1 MARKKNDEVTVTEAS
16 KFLGVTARTV
26 LNYIQAKEIEAIKVG
41 KSWYINAFSLD
52 AFAQKYNIGIKEQVR
67 EQTQERLSF
76 PPSAPL
82 ATQGYKESRQVKSRQ
97 RKDKGENSFS
107 VKDLHAFKV
116 ATEVYLQ
123 LDAITALV
131 GNVTIQEKMKELYYE
146 AMEYIG
152 AGYYSFESY
161 NKKQLYNKSREKVG
175 GILSLIYANQDEA
188 FHKSPPEVIKKIE
201 DDLLPAFSGLIR
213 KMDRASRKKYSSSP
227 ETKEGHSE

>member
-1 MARKKNDEVTVTEAS
+1 MVRKKNDEVTVTQAS
-16 KFLGVTARTV
+16 EFLGVTARTV

-52 AFAQKYNIGIKEQVR
+52 AFAQKYNIGIKEAA
-67 EQTQERLSF
+67 EAEGQEKSPLPLS
-76 PPSAPL
+76 SPL
-82 ATQGYKESRQVKSRQ
+82 PTQGYRESRQTKSRQ
-97 RKDKGENSFS
+97 RKVKGENSFS

-116 ATEVYLQ
+116 ATEVFLQ

-131 GNVTIQEKMKELYYE
+131 QNKTIQEKMKGLYYE

-175 GILSLIYANQDEA
+175 GILSLIYAHQDEA
-188 FHKSPPEVIKKIE
+188 FHQSPPEVIKKIE

-213 KMDRASRKKYSSSP
+213 KMDRASRKKYSPSP
-227 ETKEGHSE
+227 DSKEDPSE

>member
-1 MARKKNDEVTVTEAS
+1 MVRKKNDEVTVSQAS
-16 KFLGVTARTV
+16 EFLGVTARTV

-52 AFAQKYNIGIKEQVR
+52 AFAQKYNIGPKEP
-67 EQTQERLSF
+67 EAEGQEKSPLPLSL
-76 PPSAPL
+76 PL
-82 ATQGYKESRQVKSRQ
+82 PIQGYREGRQTKSRQ
-97 RKDKGENSFS
+97 RKVKGENSFS

-116 ATEVYLQ
+116 ATEVFLQ

-131 GNVTIQEKMKELYYE
+131 QNKTIQEKMKGLYYE

-175 GILSLIYANQDEA
+175 GILSLIYAHQDEA
-188 FHKSPPEVIKKIE
+188 FHQSPPEVIKKIE

-213 KMDRASRKKYSSSP
+213 KMDRASRKKYSPSP
-227 ETKEGHSE
+227 DSKEDPSE

>member
-1 MARKKNDEVTVTEAS
+1 MVRKKNDEVTVSQAS
-16 KFLGVTARTV
+16 EYLGVTARTV

-52 AFAQKYNIGIKEQVR
+52 AFSQKYNIGSRGETG
-67 EQTQERLSF
+67 EQTEKE
-76 PPSAPL
+76 SASVVATPL
-82 ATQGYKESRQVKSRQ
+82 PTQGYKENKQSKSRQ
-97 RKDKGENSFS
+97 RKNKGEKSFS

-131 GNVTIQEKMKELYYE
+131 ENTVIQEKMKGLYYE

-175 GILSLIYANQDEA
+175 GILSLIYAHQNEE
-188 FHKSPPEVIKKIE
+188 FYNSPPEVIKKIE

-213 KMDRASRKKYSSSP
+213 KMDRASRKKYSTSQ
-227 ETKEGHSE
+227 ETKEDSSQ